1 MITVLGK
8 VFMLVNVT
16 KNVTNHTP
24 TVILSGAKLE
34 PVVPEFA
41 PIVAEIVYPSCVIA
55 GGISV
60 LYP

>member
-1 MITVLGK
+1 
-8 VFMLVNVT
+8 MLVNVT
-16 KNVTNHTP
+16 KNDTNHTP

-41 PIVAEIVYPSCVIA
+41 PIVAEMVYPSCVVA